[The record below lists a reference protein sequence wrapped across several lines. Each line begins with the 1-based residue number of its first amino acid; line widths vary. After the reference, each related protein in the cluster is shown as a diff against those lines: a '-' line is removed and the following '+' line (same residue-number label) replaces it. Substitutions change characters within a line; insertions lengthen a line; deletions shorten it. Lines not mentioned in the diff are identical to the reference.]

1 MYYIRPGRLSQLKM
15 LENRQQ
21 PGVEI
26 SRPATFLKN
35 PVDKPQAKRYN
46 NQAFR
51 NARVLE
57 W

>member
-1 MYYIRPGRLSQLKM
+1 MYYIRPSRLSQLKM

-35 PVDKPQAKRYN
+35 PVDKRQVKRYN